1 MLDISEILSFSV
13 NVLTNLNIEIPDNIN
28 VKIKNIFMPI
38 TTLLVKNVNKTIL

>member
-1 MLDISEILSFSV
+1 MLDISEILLFSV

-28 VKIKNIFMPI
+28 VKIKNIFMLI